1 MPLFLSN
8 ETLHELAAYL
18 NLVPKRQQS
27 METGGDEEEISTALL
42 VELLVRPRLTD
53 SSVFVESILLFK
65 GPNFTIVYCNK
76 NASMISLFTKRIT
89 VVNGCWQF
97 FMWSNDNGK
106 SCMFIGSDC
115 VVCLH
120 TELVIEA

>member
-27 METGGDEEEISTALL
+27 METEGDEEEISTALL

-53 SSVFVESILLFK
+53 SNVFVESILLFK
-65 GPNFTIVYCNK
+65 GPNFTIVYRNK
-76 NASMISLFTKRIT
+76 NTSMISLFTKRIT
-89 VVNGCWQF
+89 VVNGWWQF